1 MKDLYHA
8 KKLVFAHIVV
18 DNYDE
23 VMSNTESTNRPAVVA
38 EIESRIARWAGSINA
53 GWIQVRQ
60 GQVYACNGGAGAK
73 AVQEKKFDVLDRIR
87 EISEGNKIAPTLSI
101 GVGMNAENPAQCSA
115 SAQSALELALGRG
128 GDQAVVKQGTKLY
141 FYGGKSQGVE
151 KRSKVK
157 SRVIA
162 NALRE
167 LMEHSEE
174 VFIMS
179 HESPDFDSIGSALGI
194 YRCARFAGKKAH
206 IVMDKSNASIN
217 SLIQRLKEDE
227 AYNDLF
233 IHSDDALDPYRQ
245 GYPAGNSGHSPAQ
258 LHRVAGAYRAGG
270 TDSGI

>member
-1 MKDLYHA
+1 ML
-8 KKLVFAHIVV
+8 
-18 DNYDE
+18 
-23 VMSNTESTNRPAVVA
+23 
-38 EIESRIARWAGSINA
+38 
-53 GWIQVRQ
+53 
-60 GQVYACNGGAGAK
+60 
-73 AVQEKKFDVLDRIR
+73 
-87 EISEGNKIAPTLSI
+87 TLSM
-101 GVGMNAENPAQCSA
+101 GVGMNAESPAQCA

-233 IHSDDALDPYRQ
+233 IHSDDALTVSTRIPCW
-245 GYPAGNSGHSPAQ
+245 
-258 LHRVAGAYRAGG
+258 
-270 TDSGI
+270 